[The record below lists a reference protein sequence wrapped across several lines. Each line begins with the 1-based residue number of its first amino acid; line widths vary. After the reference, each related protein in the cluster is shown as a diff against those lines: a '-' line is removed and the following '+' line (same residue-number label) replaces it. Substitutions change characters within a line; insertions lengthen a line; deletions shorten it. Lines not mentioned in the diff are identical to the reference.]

1 MKEIKKRWEEELDK
15 ATPSLN
21 DEVKNAPLDT
31 VTHARSAKRGAR
43 VSSGRAKKFIPL
55 VACGCALLV
64 GGVVVLSALLP
75 QGATAGGT
83 KKEQKRVMNLSLN
96 PSVEFVL
103 DEEDK
108 VLSVNALNEEGNL
121 VVSAETFV
129 GKDAEEAAQLFVQV
143 SKETGFLVTGNANI
157 AGNEINVSFSGD
169 MKKANELYNEV
180 TEKLNAYFSE
190 EKVTAT
196 VKQAAAITEEQL
208 EKLVAECAP
217 YMEETEVKALEYMEL
232 VEVLYESR
240 KETAEFYSQELKNAY
255 YEAKAFALE
264 QAELETL
271 KSKVSG
277 LAQIALDIAYSTYTE
292 TVASIETL
300 RMETLVNE
308 DSAYQ
313 KALKEFREA
322 KTEYLSFR
330 AEVAAMEQTE
340 ITQEVLNLLAS
351 YEQTVNAKEEALL
364 SAGEAA
370 NAALDT
376 VKAQIQTMYEKV
388 VELIEEASVKANDF
402 LGEISVKQQQAKEQ
416 FFTDFETNYAAAIAS
431 AKESW
436 ATMKNSLQA
445 DEKI

>member
-1 MKEIKKRWEEELDK
+1 MKKIVAILSSALFL
-15 ATPSLN
+15 ATS
-21 DEVKNAPLDT
+21 V
-31 VTHARSAKRGAR
+31 SA
-43 VSSGRAKKFIPL
+43 
-55 VACGCALLV
+55 LV
-64 GGVVVLSALLP
+64 GC
-75 QGATAGGT
+75 GG
-83 KKEQKRVMNLSLN
+83 KENADDKTVMNISLN

-103 DEEDK
+103 DKDNK
-108 VLSVNALNEEGNL
+108 VVSVNALNEEGNL
-121 VVSAETFV
+121 IVGVEGFV
-129 GKDAEEAAQLFVQV
+129 GKDAEDAAQLFVQV
-143 SKETGFLVTGNANI
+143 SKETGFIVEGNASVADNKLSI
-157 AGNEINVSFSGD
+157 SISGD
-169 MKKANELYNEV
+169 EKAATDLYNEV
-180 TEKLNAYFSE
+180 KGKVDAYFSAE
-190 EKVTAT
+190 NVTA
-196 VKQAAAITEEQL
+196 VVEQAAAITEEQL

-217 YMEETEVKALEYMEL
+217 YMEAAEVKAMEYAEL
-232 VEVLYESR
+232 VETLYQSR

-255 YEAKAFALE
+255 YEAKAFVLE

-277 LAQIALDIAYSTYTE
+277 LAQVALDIAYSTYTE

-313 KALKEFREA
+313 KALKEFRKA

-340 ITQEVLNLLAS
+340 VTQEVLELLAS
-351 YEQTVNAKEEALL
+351 YEQTVNAKEEVLL

-416 FFTDFETNYAAAIAS
+416 FFTDFESGYAAAIEA
-431 AKESW
+431 AKNNWNS
-436 ATMKNSLQA
+436 MKDSLKREEDPQA
-445 DEKI
+445 